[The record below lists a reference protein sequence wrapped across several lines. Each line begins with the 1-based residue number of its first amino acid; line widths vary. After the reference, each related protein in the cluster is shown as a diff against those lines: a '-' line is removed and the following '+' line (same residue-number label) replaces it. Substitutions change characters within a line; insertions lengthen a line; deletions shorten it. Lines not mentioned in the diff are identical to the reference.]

1 MSLRLLVSSV
11 LIVALLCGGVAPTV
25 LGATDYSISTANDI
39 DTPNRTVTIE
49 GDEYEVSSV
58 GQVDKNDTLTVN
70 TESPSGTDYDI
81 YIYNGDR
88 DIVDTSPVDDDGSA
102 TFDTTY
108 FGNPG
113 SYLAAIY
120 ADGNIE
126 RIQPIVVSA
135 YRVSA
140 DLPDQ
145 TTVGEG
151 VTVDVSLSKITEIP
165 DPHSVEVVVAQ
176 NDSVVSRVDASETDS
191 LAYEASLSSDLDEG
205 TYDVY
210 AVVRNET
217 TVKGKHELIGI
228 SGTQSLTVEKSSSEE
243 TSAPGDGGS
252 DSETSAPGGGGSD
265 SETSTPAAT
274 TATQTPA
281 ETTQSPSNTTTSATT
296 SSPSTT
302 AATST
307 QTPQTTTD
315 DGVLTPNTESAT
327 PEQTSTSVPGP
338 WLPALGVLLL
348 GTTLAVWTRRSEQ

>member
-1 MSLRLLVSSV
+1 MSLRSLVSGILV
-11 LIVALLCGGVAPTV
+11 VALLCGGVAPSA
-25 LGATDYSISTANDI
+25 LGAADYSISTANDI

-58 GQVDKNDTLTVN
+58 GQVEKNDTLTVN
-70 TESPSGTDYDI
+70 TEAPSGTEYDI

-88 DIVDTSPVDDDGSA
+88 DIVDTAAVEGDDSE

-113 SYLAAIY
+113 SYVAALY
-120 ADGNIE
+120 VDGNIE
-126 RIQPIVVSA
+126 RIQPVVVSA

-140 DLPDQ
+140 DLPEQ
-145 TTVGEG
+145 TTVGED
-151 VTVDVSLSKITEIP
+151 VTVDVSLSKVTEIP
-165 DPHSVEVVVAQ
+165 DPHSVEVVVSQ
-176 NDSVVSRVDASETDS
+176 NDSLVSRVDASETDS
-191 LAYEASLSSDLDEG
+191 LSYEASLSSDLEAG

-217 TVKGKHELIGI
+217 TVEGKHELVGI
-228 SGTQSLTVEKSSSEE
+228 SNTQSLTVEE
-243 TSAPGDGGS
+243 S

-265 SETSTPAAT
+265 SETSTPDTT

-281 ETTQSPSNTTTSATT
+281 ETTQSPTNTTTSATT

-302 AATST
+302 ETTTTTAPTST

-327 PEQTSTSVPGP
+327 PEQTSTSLPGP

-348 GTTLAVWTRRSEQ
+348 GTALAVWTRRDGQ